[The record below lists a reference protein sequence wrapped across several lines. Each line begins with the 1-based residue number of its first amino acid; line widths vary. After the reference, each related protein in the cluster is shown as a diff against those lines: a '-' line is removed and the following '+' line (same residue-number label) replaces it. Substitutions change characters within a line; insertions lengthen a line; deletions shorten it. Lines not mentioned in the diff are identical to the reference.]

1 MRRLACAAL
10 AVLALAS
17 TAACQGKSS
26 GMTPEQRLDQQRS
39 AVTMTMTP
47 RQ

>member
-1 MRRLACAAL
+1 MRRLVCTALAAL
-10 AVLALAS
+10 TLAS
-17 TAACQGKSS
+17 AAACQGESS

-47 RQ
+47 R